1 MSNITQV
8 LTVFGENFY
17 LVVVLC
23 VEILIAVVLFGMT
36 ITKNIR
42 SSKRKLSVRSV
53 ESEFLEA
60 MGEGFLR
67 RLHSLTECECP
78 AILMRGVRMMYSDVS
93 ADADNIGLAQYYM
106 DKKFYIDA

>member
-36 ITKNIR
+36 INICIQ
-42 SSKRKLSVRSV
+42 SAGIK
-53 ESEFLEA
+53 
-60 MGEGFLR
+60 
-67 RLHSLTECECP
+67 P
-78 AILMRGVRMMYSDVS
+78 AIQIEQTGSRIVVLPLRIKS
-93 ADADNIGLAQYYM
+93 AIAVLNGNLL
-106 DKKFYIDA
+106 

>member
-23 VEILIAVVLFGMT
+23 VEILIAVLLFGMT
-36 ITKNIR
+36 ITKNMRI
-42 SSKRKLSVRSV
+42 SKRKTSVRGV

-60 MGEGFLR
+60 MDR
-67 RLHSLTECECP
+67 RPDEVLLCVSMISCLFMR
-78 AILMRGVRMMYSDVS
+78 AGILGICSAYRLKMYGV
-93 ADADNIGLAQYYM
+93 IWL
-106 DKKFYIDA
+106 F

>member
-36 ITKNIR
+36 ITKNMR
-42 SSKRKLSVRSV
+42 SSKRKLYT
-53 ESEFLEA
+53 
-60 MGEGFLR
+60 G
-67 RLHSLTECECP
+67 
-78 AILMRGVRMMYSDVS
+78 I
-93 ADADNIGLAQYYM
+93 
-106 DKKFYIDA
+106 